1 MLHVHA
7 FCLRGR
13 GESEVCDMKKRV
25 SEIGLEFM
33 RRGGKRLRPRLCEA
47 VYRSVAPDGMAD
59 IGPLKEAVECFH
71 KASLIHDDI
80 QDFSRTRDGMPT
92 VWVEHGVPLAIAAGD
107 WLLARGMRLVA
118 DAGFPNG
125 AEMSGLVAIAILS
138 LCEGQGDELA
148 GDGDYVS
155 VCERKTGSL
164 FALAAGLGALAAG
177 ADPEPY
183 CEWGRVY
190 GVLFQV
196 KDDIRDGGETA
207 LLASLALEY
216 EKRLVSLG
224 LDNFLRDPG
233 DMPGRTEGVS
243 AALCKLS
250 PTEVG
255 NPPPL
260 AF

>member
-1 MLHVHA
+1 
-7 FCLRGR
+7 
-13 GESEVCDMKKRV
+13 MKKRV

-33 RRGGKRLRPRLCEA
+33 QRSGKRLRPRLCEA
-47 VYRSVAPDGMAD
+47 VYRSIAPDGTVD

-80 QDFSRTRDGMPT
+80 QDFSRTRNGMPT
-92 VWVEHGVPLAIAAGD
+92 VWVEYGVPLAIAAGD
-107 WLLARGMRLVA
+107 WLLAHGMRLIA
-118 DAGFPNG
+118 EAGFPNG
-125 AEMSGLVAIAILS
+125 AEMSGLVTRTILS

-148 GDGDYVS
+148 GLGDYVS

-177 ADPEPY
+177 ADPKPY

-196 KDDIRDGGETA
+196 NDDIRDGRETPR
-207 LLASLALEY
+207 LVSLAHEY
-216 EKRLVSLG
+216 EKRLASLG
-224 LDNFLRDPG
+224 LGNFLQAVG
-233 DMPGRTEGVS
+233 DMYRSNDGVS
-243 AALCKLS
+243 ASLCK
-250 PTEVG
+250 PIPAEVD